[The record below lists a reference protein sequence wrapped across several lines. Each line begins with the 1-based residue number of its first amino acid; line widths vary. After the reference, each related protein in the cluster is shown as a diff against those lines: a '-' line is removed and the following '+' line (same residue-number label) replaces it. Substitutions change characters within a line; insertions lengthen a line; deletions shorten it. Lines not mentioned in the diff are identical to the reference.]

1 MEPGRSRVNR
11 SPRYPVTP
19 ASGLWRLI
27 QVMQAAASAVLSQH
41 RICIAVRTG
50 TNIMVAISSESSDVK
65 MILEIQIELSAYK
78 IVFTPTDN
86 VTITDIT

>member
-1 MEPGRSRVNR
+1 
-11 SPRYPVTP
+11 
-19 ASGLWRLI
+19 
-27 QVMQAAASAVLSQH
+27 
-41 RICIAVRTG
+41 
-50 TNIMVAISSESSDVK
+50 MVAISSESSDEI